1 MQSSGSYSSISSI
14 FLNPSEILR
23 LSSKIIQI
31 IPNMSA
37 FSDYERKLIEQNDG
51 SGLGWNIYPYSTTPF
66 SSS

>member
-14 FLNPSEILR
+14 FLNPSDILR

-51 SGLGWNIYPYSTTPF
+51 SGLGWKIYPYSTTPF